1 MKTIADM
8 LREEGKKEGKEEGRR
23 RGIAETLLTLL
34 SHKIG
39 QLPEDTQTQIHQLNE
54 QPFSAKTRR
63 RCNFAPAF
71 VCRNSAHGYL
81 CRFNGSVLESMIL
94 RGIVTFR

>member
-54 QPFSAKTRR
+54 QPLQSIVKNYDRINTLDDLAK
-63 RCNFAPAF
+63 
-71 VCRNSAHGYL
+71 YL
-81 CRFNGSVLESMIL
+81 
-94 RGIVTFR
+94 

>member
-8 LREEGKKEGKEEGRR
+8 LREEGKEEGKEEGRR

-39 QLPEDTQTQIHQLNE
+39 QLPEDTQTQIRQLNE
-54 QPFSAKTRR
+54 QPLQSIVKNYDRINTLDDLAK
-63 RCNFAPAF
+63 
-71 VCRNSAHGYL
+71 YL
-81 CRFNGSVLESMIL
+81 
-94 RGIVTFR
+94 